1 MFGLGPIGRWFQRPE
16 EPAKEAS
23 AGLNLAAEDIAE
35 LAAVGKQVAA
45 EYGMSSPA
53 VLSANLQRLIRRQ
66 VPIRALRAAEVSSVC
81 GLHFADGT
89 VVLVRGRH
97 SGDLGRVAVGIQ
109 FGPVRVDDFHTEA
122 GQVTLDVSYSGRHDQ
137 LCVLGVTGPR

>member
-1 MFGLGPIGRWFQRPE
+1 MFGLGPIRRWFRRPT
-16 EPAKEAS
+16 EPARAAS
-23 AGLNLAAEDIAE
+23 AGLNLAVEDVDE
-35 LAAVGKQVAA
+35 LAAVGRQIAA
-45 EYGMSSPA
+45 EYGLSSPA

-66 VPIRALRAAEVSSVC
+66 VPIRALRAAEVRSVC

-109 FGPVRVDDFHTEA
+109 FGPVRVEDYHSEA
-122 GQVTLDVSYSGRHDQ
+122 GQVTLDVSYGGRLDQ